1 MLRRWCVCMMLC
13 ALVLAGCGAGST
25 DAPADVPAVP
35 AAEGD
40 APAVVAPP
48 AQRLD
53 PAGEVERVGAFDPEA
68 GGAPE
73 PTATQEPTATL
84 APDPTEALE
93 EPDDQDVDE
102 PGAADEVEAPVDAP
116 TGAEETAA
124 PEASEEPTE
133 APTAT
138 RSPVQAPVI
147 PVPAT
152 QPPAQVVSTSAL
164 VVLDDETPAPPLTVI
179 VSTNRAFEGYRYRL
193 SGLMRND
200 AQEPYAGLWMNAT
213 FFRDDGSR
221 YGPVRVNVQ
230 CPILEPGESC
240 PWLLE
245 ATDKGITQVMLH
257 PDGHPVERHTVPV
270 EVRGVRHYQD
280 ALGYVHITGTVYNP
294 NPVTVRDVTITGVLI
309 DGAGEIVETGVDLLV
324 QPIEAGASAPFEVL
338 VRYASYVRY
347 ELFVQALPR

>member
-1 MLRRWCVCMMLC
+1 MFRRWCVCMMLC
-13 ALVLAGCGAGST
+13 ALVLVGCGAGST

-35 AAEGD
+35 AVEGE

-53 PAGEVERVGAFDPEA
+53 PVGEVERVGAFDPEA
-68 GGAPE
+68 GGASE
-73 PTATQEPTATL
+73 PTATPEPTETL
-84 APDPTEALE
+84 ALDSTEALE

-102 PGAADEVEAPVDAP
+102 PGAAEEVEVPDDAP
-116 TGAEETAA
+116 PDAEETAA
-124 PEASEEPTE
+124 AEASAEPTE

-138 RSPVQAPVI
+138 RSPVQAPAI

-257 PDGHPVERHTVPV
+257 PDGHPVERDTVPV
-270 EVRGVRHYQD
+270 EVRGVRHHQD

-294 NPVTVRDVTITGVLI
+294 NPVTVRDDTITGVLI
-309 DGAGEIVETGVDLLV
+309 DGEGEIVEAGVDLLV
-324 QPIEAGASAPFEVL
+324 QPIEAGASAPFDVL
-338 VRYASYVRY
+338 IRHAPYVRY
-347 ELFVQALPR
+347 ELFVQALPH

>member
-1 MLRRWCVCMMLC
+1 MFRRWCVWLMLC
-13 ALVLAGCGAGST
+13 ALVLAGCGAGTT
-25 DAPADVPAVP
+25 DTPADVPAAP
-35 AAEGD
+35 AAEGE
-40 APAVVAPP
+40 APEVVAPP

-68 GGAPE
+68 GGAPD
-73 PTATQEPTATL
+73 PTATQEPTQTL
-84 APDPTEALE
+84 APDPTEGLE

-102 PGAADEVEAPVDAP
+102 PEAADEVEAPVDA
-116 TGAEETAA
+116 EETAA
-124 PEASEEPTE
+124 PDTSAEPTE

-152 QPPAQVVSTSAL
+152 QPLAQVVSTSAL
-164 VVLDDETPAPPLTVI
+164 VLLEDETPAPPLTVI
-179 VSTNRAFEGYRYRL
+179 VSTNRAFEGSRYRL
-193 SGLMRND
+193 SGLLRND

-230 CPILEPGESC
+230 CPILEPGDNC

-270 EVRGVRHYQD
+270 ELRGVRHYQD
-280 ALGYVHITGTVYNP
+280 TLGYVHITGTVYNP
-294 NPVTVRDVTITGVLI
+294 NPVTVRDVTITAVLL
-309 DGAGEIVETGVDLLV
+309 DQAGEIVETGVDLLV
-324 QPIEAGASAPFEVL
+324 QPIEAGTSAPFEVL
-338 VRYASYVRY
+338 VRYAPYVRY